1 MLLTPAQLLSPVDR
15 LDWLML
21 SYARVAVRFG
31 AQHSSYIKTATVAGC
46 GVKIHESP
54 SSWRFKSASTWLL
67 GKVELALRGARR
79 RNQTQES
86 NAWSRR
92 RCQQRRI
99 GAIRASARCSSKL
112 RVAHRVCLFV
122 GPRFMPPTRDRH
134 LRRVEIGPTA
144 TRRRRSCQSLALS
157 CRAPRARS
165 TDRTETVCRTER
177 PAAVPGPR
185 PADEKKCKFF

>member
-46 GVKIHESP
+46 GVKIHESS

-86 NAWSRR
+86 NAGIKRLVEEAMPAAQDWCNTSLGKMLVQTP
-92 RCQQRRI
+92 C
-99 GAIRASARCSSKL
+99 GTP
-112 RVAHRVCLFV
+112 CLLV
-122 GPRFMPPTRDRH
+122 
-134 LRRVEIGPTA
+134 
-144 TRRRRSCQSLALS
+144 
-157 CRAPRARS
+157 CRA
-165 TDRTETVCRTER
+165 TIH
-177 PAAVPGPR
+177 AAYT
-185 PADEKKCKFF
+185 

>member
-1 MLLTPAQLLSPVDR
+1 MLLTPAQQLLSPVGR

-92 RCQQRRI
+92 RRQRRI
-99 GAIRASARCSSKL
+99 GAIRAWARYSSKL
-112 RVAHRVCLFV
+112 LAAHRACMFV

-134 LRRVEIGPTA
+134 VRRVEKGPTA
-144 TRRRRSCQSLALS
+144 TRRRPSQSLALS
-157 CRAPRARS
+157 VHPAHGPHGS
-165 TDRTETVCRTER
+165 DRDRHR
-177 PAAVPGPR
+177 
-185 PADEKKCKFF
+185 K